1 MNKINN
7 EHEYEVLC
15 ARINE
20 LLKLVDND
28 TPATDQ
34 NYIELDMISNLVVD
48 YEEENIDPTF
58 ST

>member
-7 EHEYEVLC
+7 KHEYEVLC

-28 TPATDQ
+28 TPATDK